1 MKLSKI
7 LVAIMILII
16 SFPIFIWLENGFS
29 VKSSLDLVK
38 PIVFSFSAAFSYMNF
53 YRKFLLI
60 SSLFLLTIMI
70 FFYLIWKIDLS
81 NWFGSLGFGILIIY
95 TLGFIP
101 QLLKKG
107 YIEKL

>member
-7 LVAIMILII
+7 LVTIMILII
-16 SFPIFIWLENGFS
+16 SLPIFIWLENGFS

-38 PIVFSFSAAFSYMNF
+38 PVIFSFSAVFCYMNF

-60 SSLFLLTIMI
+60 SSLFLLTIMV

-81 NWFGSLGFGILIIY
+81 NWFGSLGFGLLVIF
-95 TLGFIP
+95 TLGYIP
-101 QLLKKG
+101 QLLKEG
-107 YIEKL
+107 YVEKL